1 MIRINL
7 APGTERAA
15 KPKAKSGPA
24 LPAGAL
30 QSYLLLALVAGGA
43 LVLCAGAWWMQ
54 SNKLRDLNTRIAA
67 DEKRQKDLQAIRAQ
81 VDQFQQKKAML
92 ENKVLVIEKLRL
104 AQKSPV
110 HMLDE
115 ISKALPDF
123 VWLTGMEQT
132 RGGNLRFSGQS
143 NSYAAVADFIS
154 ALQRSGWFPQVDLG
168 TSQEQQS
175 LVDFTLTGTFK
186 DPEVA
191 AKEKAADE
199 AATAAAASSV
209 SSAKAKA
216 KGAR

>member
-7 APGTERAA
+7 VAPERAA
-15 KPKAKSGPA
+15 KAKPKPGPA
-24 LPAGAL
+24 LPAGTL
-30 QSYLLLALVAGGA
+30 QSYLLLALFAGGA
-43 LVLCAGAWWMQ
+43 LVLCAGAWWIQ
-54 SNKLRDLNTRIAA
+54 SNKLKDLDTRIAA
-67 DEKRQKDLQAIRAQ
+67 DEKRQRDLQAIKAQ

-92 ENKVLVIEKLRL
+92 ENKVLVIEQLRL

-115 ISKALPDF
+115 ISKSLPDF
-123 VWLTGMEQT
+123 VWLTGLDES
-132 RGGNLRFSGQS
+132 RGSLRFSGQS
-143 NSYAAVADFIS
+143 NSLAAVADFIS

-191 AKEKAADE
+191 AKEKAAQE
-199 AATAAAASSV
+199 AAAA
-209 SSAKAKA
+209 AGPAGKAKA
-216 KGAR
+216 K